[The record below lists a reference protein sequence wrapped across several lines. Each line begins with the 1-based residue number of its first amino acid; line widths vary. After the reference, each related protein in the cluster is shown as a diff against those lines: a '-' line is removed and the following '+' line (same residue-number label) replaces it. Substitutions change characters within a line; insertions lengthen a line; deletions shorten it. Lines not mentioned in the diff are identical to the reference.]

1 MLEKLARISPTFQ
14 NFFNWPRKLQYYKI
28 QVIPIVPNISDDSFH
43 SVANDPTYSNIVNLD
58 SDAKAIAES

>member
-43 SVANDPTYSNIVNLD
+43 SPMILRSNIVNLD